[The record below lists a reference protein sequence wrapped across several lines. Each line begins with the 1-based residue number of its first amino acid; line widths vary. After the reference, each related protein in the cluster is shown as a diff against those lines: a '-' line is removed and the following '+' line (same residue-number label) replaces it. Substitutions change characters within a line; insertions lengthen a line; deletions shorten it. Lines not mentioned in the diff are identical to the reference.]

1 MMPLSETV
9 RAAIRNA
16 SAKGFFHLLTA
27 NLAIGLLAFGSQL
40 LVIKFLSPSEMADIK
55 TMQSF
60 IGIAAVIAGFGLNTA
75 VLKMCSEQRT
85 DAERSEILRQS
96 LRYTLVPIT
105 AVLTLMAVAAKLGLF
120 SPAPLVN
127 RWMYVIM
134 FSVPATALG
143 SILMVYLQARKRI
156 KLMAVMQTTIRIGG
170 LAVIVLATNLYGFAG
185 FVIASTI
192 VAFAALLPLIKI
204 VRGDLTGLK
213 SRIERKYPEIWYY
226 ARWSLAGN
234 LVATIISFLDILM
247 LNYFIDDRVGLGYY
261 SIATIFV
268 LGLNQVTTTVQSIA
282 TPYFSEY
289 SSDKSQFMRVLGKYQ
304 RLLVILA
311 LTLTVIAILIVPGLI
326 VMLYGESY
334 APAGEYFQI
343 LAIKYFFWSCY
354 ALLGVAILGVGKM
367 KFSFYSVMVS
377 LVVST
382 ALSYTFILQ
391 YGLKGAASAQ
401 AVSYLIIMIIV
412 VLMTRVVLRNHFR
425 EVDSANATR

>member
-1 MMPLSETV
+1 MPLSATV

-75 VLKMCSEQRT
+75 VLKMCSEQRSDT
-85 DAERSEILRQS
+85 ERSEILRQS
-96 LRYTLVPIT
+96 LRYAILPIVLVL
-105 AVLTLMAVAAKLGLF
+105 AAMAFAAKLGLF

-127 RWMYVIM
+127 RWMFIFM

-156 KLMAVMQTTIRIGG
+156 KLMAIVQTTIRIGG
-170 LAVIVLATNLYGFAG
+170 LAVIVVSAWLYGFGG
-185 FVIASTI
+185 FVISSTI

-213 SRIERKYPEIWYY
+213 SRIERKHPEIWYY

-268 LGLNQVTTTVQSIA
+268 LGLNQVTTTVQAIA

-289 SSDKSQFMRVLGKYQ
+289 SSDKSKFMQVLGKYQ
-304 RLLVILA
+304 KLLIVLA
-311 LTLTVIAILIVPGLI
+311 LILTVVAILIVPRLI

-334 APAGEYFQI
+334 APSGEYFQI

-354 ALLGVAILGVGKM
+354 ALLGVAILGIGKM
-367 KFSFYSVMVS
+367 KFSFYSVLVS
-377 LVVST
+377 LVIST
-382 ALSYTFILQ
+382 AISYTLILQ
-391 YGLKGAASAQ
+391 YGLQGAAFAQ
-401 AVSYLIIMIIV
+401 VFSYLIIMIIV

-425 EVDSANATR
+425 EMESKDAAR